1 MLFVFDLAPYTYVYI
16 SISGELSYL
25 TSTCLKYIYIY
36 IYIYLFM
43 FVYLAN
49 KSRAGLY
56 FGSTI
61 KLVTNPYYVWKPTY
75 M

>member
-1 MLFVFDLAPYTYVYI
+1 MLFVFDLVPYTYVYI

-36 IYIYLFM
+36 IFM

-49 KSRAGLY
+49 KLRAGLY

>member
-1 MLFVFDLAPYTYVYI
+1 
-16 SISGELSYL
+16 
-25 TSTCLKYIYIY
+25 
-36 IYIYLFM
+36 M

-49 KSRAGLY
+49 KSRARLY